1 MRHLP
6 LNAKIAKTAKKGWAL
21 RALRPLRYSSFGLG
35 LVLLAA
41 VPAAAQVD
49 APALSPMETAVGC
62 AAPVSA
68 DDPSPQ
74 ALRVIGGQDSR
85 ARALFGPRDLL
96 VIGGGTGAGVQLG
109 QQFFVRRANRFGAP
123 SDRRWQGVRT
133 LGWIR
138 VVAVN
143 DSTAIATVDH
153 ICDAIAQWDYLE
165 PYTAPIVPADADRDL
180 SSGDPDFTAIGKVL
194 SGIED
199 RQTAG
204 RGEFVLIDR
213 GADQGVKA
221 GERYAIY
228 RDIGIAGM
236 PLASIGEA
244 VVLTVGKTM
253 ALTRITRS
261 IDAIL
266 SGDYVAPRR

>member
-6 LNAKIAKTAKKGWAL
+6 LNP
-21 RALRPLRYSSFGLG
+21 LRPLRYSSFGLA
-35 LVLLAA
+35 LTLLAGM
-41 VPAAAQVD
+41 PADAQSD
-49 APALSPMETAVGC
+49 APALSPIETAVGC
-62 AAPVSA
+62 AARVSA

-74 ALRVIGGQDSR
+74 AIRVIGAQDSR

-96 VIGGGTGAGVQLG
+96 VISGGTGAGVQLG

-143 DSTAIATVDH
+143 DSAAIATIDH
-153 ICDAIAQWDYLE
+153 ICDAIAQGDYLE
-165 PYTAPIVPADADRDL
+165 PYTAPVVPADSDRDL
-180 SSGDPDFTAIGKVL
+180 SSGDPDFTAMGKVL
-194 SGIED
+194 SGMED
-199 RQTAG
+199 HQTAG

-213 GADQGVKA
+213 GTDHGVKA

-228 RDIGIAGM
+228 RDVGIAGM
-236 PLASIGEA
+236 PLASIGET
-244 VVLTVGKTM
+244 VVLSVGKTM